1 MAGYPARAGW
11 RGRPEAGFS
20 VRAGEHAGP
29 AVDADVRQ
37 TIAHPCD
44 AAFGAA
50 GTASDA
56 IRLAISERPDV
67 ALFDGV
73 MLVAGPMVGVRNTNE
88 NSLKLRSSVT

>member
-1 MAGYPARAGW
+1 MEPLVTKTRVLVVEDEIVVSEDLQQRLVAL
-11 RGRPEAGFS
+11 GFE
-20 VRAGEHAGP
+20 V
-29 AVDADVRQ
+29 V
-37 TIAHPCD
+37 
-44 AAFGAA
+44 GAA
-50 GTASDA
+50 DTASDA